1 MLFFPDNTVL
11 VNFAILRRL
20 DLLETLLMGKG
31 RWCASV
37 SFECSKSAKLPE
49 LEILGGVRSFLG
61 DPILPSPAEIL
72 SAKLLR
78 ESVAGPGD
86 RTTDH
91 LGEAETVAILTTR
104 EEFSGAVFVSDD
116 KDAKRLAGRHSIKVA
131 DTWSLLGLALRSAHI
146 NEVTHSAFLHTLRAK
161 GRQRATAALYSA

>member
-11 VNFAILRRL
+11 VNFAILRRI

-37 SFECSKSAKLPE
+37 SFECAKSSKLPE
-49 LEILGGVRSFLG
+49 LELLGGVRSFLG
-61 DPILPSPAEIL
+61 DPIHPSPTEIL
-72 SAKLLR
+72 SAKVLR
-78 ESVAGPGD
+78 DSVAGPGD

-104 EEFSGAVFVSDD
+104 QEFSGAIFVSDD
-116 KDAKRLAGRHSIKVA
+116 KDAKRLAGSHGIKVA
-131 DTWSLLGLALRSAHI
+131 DTWSLLDLALRSSYI

-161 GRQRATAALYSA
+161 GRQRPAAALHTA